1 MEVRNNY
8 NECLTNL
15 ACSIEKYFDIEYK
28 HNTIEYIDKILEENK
43 PKNVIT
49 ILFDGMGSNI
59 LDRQLDKND
68 FLIKHR
74 IKSITTV
81 FPATTVAATTAI
93 RTGLNPVESGMLGWN
108 MYFKEIDKTIE
119 TFTYIEK
126 NDETKTPLKEAQE
139 YIEKYINFETIS
151 KKINENKKYKGY
163 ELLPF
168 CEDKY
173 TNLDDMFT
181 KIEKLCNDKTTKYIY
196 AYDEEPDH
204 TMHRLGPDSKEVKEL
219 IKTRNKKVEELSKK
233 LKDTIIFVIADH
245 GHLEIENI
253 FLEDYPDIINCLKR
267 TTSIEPRAVN
277 FFIKQDKKEEF
288 KKLFNK
294 YFSKDFNLY
303 DRKDIIKSKLFGDGK
318 ENKIFRTTIG
328 DFIAIG
334 ISNKTLLYGESI
346 LKSHHAGY
354 TDDEIYIPLI
364 VINTNKI

>member
-59 LDRQLDKND
+59 IDRQLDKND

-74 IKSITTV
+74 IKPITTV

-139 YIEKYINFETIS
+139 YKEK
-151 KKINENKKYKGY
+151 
-163 ELLPF
+163 
-168 CEDKY
+168 
-173 TNLDDMFT
+173 
-181 KIEKLCNDKTTKYIY
+181 
-196 AYDEEPDH
+196 
-204 TMHRLGPDSKEVKEL
+204 
-219 IKTRNKKVEELSKK
+219 
-233 LKDTIIFVIADH
+233 
-245 GHLEIENI
+245 
-253 FLEDYPDIINCLKR
+253 
-267 TTSIEPRAVN
+267 
-277 FFIKQDKKEEF
+277 
-288 KKLFNK
+288 
-294 YFSKDFNLY
+294 
-303 DRKDIIKSKLFGDGK
+303 
-318 ENKIFRTTIG
+318 
-328 DFIAIG
+328 
-334 ISNKTLLYGESI
+334 
-346 LKSHHAGY
+346 
-354 TDDEIYIPLI
+354 
-364 VINTNKI
+364 